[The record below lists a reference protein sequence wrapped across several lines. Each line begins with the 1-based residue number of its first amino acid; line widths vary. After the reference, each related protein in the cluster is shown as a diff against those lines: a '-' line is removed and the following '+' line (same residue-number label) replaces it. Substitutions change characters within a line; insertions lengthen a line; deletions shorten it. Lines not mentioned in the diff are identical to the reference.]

1 MNIFWPE
8 GLQQLADK
16 GEITFKDGE
25 RLNLNVLRRL
35 DNGMFLINLKGKSF
49 TAQLQTEPEGKII
62 RAEVVKSENGTLM
75 LKIIPNAEQSAN
87 PAQITTTTTTQQ
99 ARSVFQLITGT
110 SISPQNAGGAEQK
123 TVLQLPAGTIN
134 AQAGEKVDIQIL
146 KTLDNGNTLLSIK
159 NNLFEIKL
167 DSQLLK
173 TLNAEVTKAD
183 SKMIELTLD
192 KLPVQN
198 LDTNF
203 VKQEVGGFDL
213 AKIMKAFG
221 KFQKLDVQ
229 NMTPESLKNA
239 VKNSGLFMENKLING
254 ESLAGDEKAQAY
266 VNSDTG
272 AKEGITRMQVT
283 NMLLAGGLLTFLKTE
298 DENIDDTY
306 MRFKKGGN
314 GQNILYVSTKFSQ
327 LGDTM
332 MIIRSLNNNHDV
344 IVKTETDISEEL
356 KNIQLDRARIHWA
369 QFKPKDKETMDI
381 KKDIVFN
388 MGNFEVII

>member
-8 GLQQLADK
+8 GLQNLADK

-25 RLNLNVLRRL
+25 RLNLNVLRKL
-35 DNGMFLINLKGKSF
+35 DNGMYLINLKGKSF
-49 TAQLQTEPEGKII
+49 TAQLQTEPEGKMI
-62 RAEVVKSENGTLM
+62 RAEVVKSDNGTLM
-75 LKIIPNAEQSAN
+75 LKIIPNADQSAN
-87 PAQITTTTTTQQ
+87 PAQITTTTTQQ
-99 ARSVFQLITGT
+99 ARSVFQLIAGTTTAPQGTG
-110 SISPQNAGGAEQK
+110 SEQK
-123 TVLQLPAGTIN
+123 TLLQLPAGTIN
-134 AQAGEKVDIQIL
+134 AQAGEKIDIQIL

-159 NNLFEIKL
+159 NNLFEVKL
-167 DSQLLK
+167 DAQLLK
-173 TLNAEVTKAD
+173 NLTAEVTKAD
-183 SKMIELTLD
+183 SKMIELTVD

-203 VKQEVGGFDL
+203 VKQEVGGFDM
-213 AKIMKAFG
+213 AKLMKAFG

-229 NMTPESLKNA
+229 NMTPEALKNA
-239 VKNSGLFMENKLING
+239 VKNSGLFMENKLVNG

-272 AKEGITRMQVT
+272 AKDGITRMQVT

-306 MRFKKGGN
+306 MRFKKGEN

-332 MIIRSLNNNHDV
+332 MIIRSLNNTHDV

-356 KNIQLDRARIHWA
+356 KTLQLDRARIHWA
-369 QFKPKDKETMDI
+369 QFNPRDKETIDV

>member
-8 GLQQLADK
+8 GLQNLADK

-25 RLNLNVLRRL
+25 RLNLNVLRKL
-35 DNGMFLINLKGKSF
+35 DNGMYLINLKGKSF
-49 TAQLQTEPEGKII
+49 TAQLQTEPEGKMI

-75 LKIIPNAEQSAN
+75 LKIIPNADQSAN
-87 PAQITTTTTTQQ
+87 PAQITTTTTQQ
-99 ARSVFQLITGT
+99 ARSVFQLIAGT
-110 SISPQNAGGAEQK
+110 TTAPQGTGAEPK

-159 NNLFEIKL
+159 NNLFEVKL
-167 DSQLLK
+167 DAQLLK
-173 TLNAEVTKAD
+173 NLTAEVTKAD
-183 SKMIELTLD
+183 SKMIELTVD

-203 VKQEVGGFDL
+203 VKQEVGGFDM
-213 AKIMKAFG
+213 AKLMKAFG

-229 NMTPESLKNA
+229 NMTPEALKNA
-239 VKNSGLFMENKLING
+239 VKNSGLFMENKLVNG

-272 AKEGITRMQVT
+272 AKDGITRMQVT

-306 MRFKKGGN
+306 MRFKKGEN

-332 MIIRSLNNNHDV
+332 MIIRSLNNTHDV
-344 IVKTETDISEEL
+344 IVKTVTDISEEL
-356 KNIQLDRARIHWA
+356 KTLQLDRARIHWA
-369 QFKPKDKETMDI
+369 QFNPRDKETIDV

>member
-1 MNIFWPE
+1 MY
-8 GLQQLADK
+8 
-16 GEITFKDGE
+16 
-25 RLNLNVLRRL
+25 
-35 DNGMFLINLKGKSF
+35 LINLKGKSF
-49 TAQLQTEPEGKII
+49 TAQLQTEPEGKMI

-75 LKIIPNAEQSAN
+75 LKIIPNADQSAN
-87 PAQITTTTTTQQ
+87 PAQITTTTTQQ
-99 ARSVFQLITGT
+99 ARSVFQLIAGT
-110 SISPQNAGGAEQK
+110 TTAPQGTGAEPK

-159 NNLFEIKL
+159 NNLFEVKL
-167 DSQLLK
+167 DAQLLK
-173 TLNAEVTKAD
+173 NLTAEVTKAD
-183 SKMIELTLD
+183 SKMIELTVD

-203 VKQEVGGFDL
+203 VKQEVGGFDM
-213 AKIMKAFG
+213 AKLMKAFG

-229 NMTPESLKNA
+229 NMTPEALKNA
-239 VKNSGLFMENKLING
+239 VKNSGLFMENKLVNG

-272 AKEGITRMQVT
+272 AKDGITRMQVT

-306 MRFKKGGN
+306 MRFKKGEN

-332 MIIRSLNNNHDV
+332 MIIRSLNNTHDV
-344 IVKTETDISEEL
+344 IVKTVTDISEEL
-356 KNIQLDRARIHWA
+356 KTLQLDRARIHWA
-369 QFKPKDKETMDI
+369 QFNPRDKETIDV

>member
-8 GLQQLADK
+8 GLQNLADK

-25 RLNLNVLRRL
+25 RLNLNVLRKL
-35 DNGMFLINLKGKSF
+35 DNGMYLINLKGKSF
-49 TAQLQTEPEGKII
+49 TAQLQTEPEGKMI

-75 LKIIPNAEQSAN
+75 LKIIPNADQSAN
-87 PAQITTTTTTQQ
+87 PAQITTTTTQQ
-99 ARSVFQLITGT
+99 ARSVFQLIAGSTTAPQGT
-110 SISPQNAGGAEQK
+110 GAEPK

-159 NNLFEIKL
+159 NNLFEVKL
-167 DSQLLK
+167 DAQLLK
-173 TLNAEVTKAD
+173 NLTAEVTKAD
-183 SKMIELTLD
+183 SKMIELTMD

-213 AKIMKAFG
+213 AKLMKAFG

-229 NMTPESLKNA
+229 NMTPETLKSA
-239 VKNSGLFMENKLING
+239 VKNSGLFMENKLMNG

-272 AKEGITRMQVT
+272 AKDGITRMQVT

-306 MRFKKGGN
+306 MRFKKGKN

-332 MIIRSLNNNHDV
+332 MIIRSLNNTHDV

-356 KNIQLDRARIHWA
+356 KGLHLDRARIHWA
-369 QFKPKDKETMDI
+369 QFNPRDKETMNV
-381 KKDIVFN
+381 KNDIVFN
-388 MGNFEVII
+388 MSNFEVII

>member
-8 GLQQLADK
+8 GLQNLADK

-25 RLNLNVLRRL
+25 RLNLNVLRKL
-35 DNGMFLINLKGKSF
+35 DNGMYLINLKGKSF
-49 TAQLQTEPEGKII
+49 TAQLQTEPEGKMI

-75 LKIIPNAEQSAN
+75 LKIIPNADQSAN
-87 PAQITTTTTTQQ
+87 PAQITTTTTQQ
-99 ARSVFQLITGT
+99 ARSVFQLIAGT
-110 SISPQNAGGAEQK
+110 TTAPQGTGAEPK

-159 NNLFEIKL
+159 NNLFEVKL
-167 DSQLLK
+167 DAQLLK
-173 TLNAEVTKAD
+173 NLTAEVTKAD
-183 SKMIELTLD
+183 SKMIELTMD

-213 AKIMKAFG
+213 SKLMKAFG

-229 NMTPESLKNA
+229 NMTPEALKSA
-239 VKNSGLFMENKLING
+239 VKNSGLFMENKLMNG

-272 AKEGITRMQVT
+272 AKDGITRMQVT

-306 MRFKKGGN
+306 MRFKKGKN

-332 MIIRSLNNNHDV
+332 MIIRSLNNTHDV

-356 KNIQLDRARIHWA
+356 KGLHLDRARIHWA
-369 QFKPKDKETMDI
+369 QFNPRDKETMNV
-381 KKDIVFN
+381 KNDIVFN
-388 MGNFEVII
+388 MSNFEVII